1 MGREGPIGLLI
12 YLGLARAWPRAG
24 VASVNASAERGS
36 RVEREW
42 ECSNFPQV
50 GQNDPKGFLSQP
62 PSSARR
68 CGLVGVLSYP
78 FRTPVP
84 QEWCPE
90 GPMSRGAPQFYPTLS
105 IIHASRP
112 VSTTWQASQQQEQG
126 LFTVYFLV
134 NIYLL
139 AQGPLP
145 GRPPYLGSML
155 KLLHGIWKA
164 SC

>member
-1 MGREGPIGLLI
+1 
-12 YLGLARAWPRAG
+12 
-24 VASVNASAERGS
+24 
-36 RVEREW
+36 
-42 ECSNFPQV
+42 
-50 GQNDPKGFLSQP
+50 
-62 PSSARR
+62 
-68 CGLVGVLSYP
+68 
-78 FRTPVP
+78 
-84 QEWCPE
+84 
-90 GPMSRGAPQFYPTLS
+90 MSRGAPQFYPTLS
-105 IIHASRP
+105 IIQASRP

-145 GRPPYLGSML
+145 GRPPHLGSML